1 MVSVATIQGA
11 VRGWY
16 GAGRMIGLRPRSL
29 SWILPHRLAIG
40 ERPGGFGTTHRRI
53 RREEELA
60 WLKKQ
65 GFVVVVSLLP
75 GTNNLQAY
83 DEAGLRSVHVPVT
96 WDDVE
101 SRLEDVFGDLDQV
114 ALREEAKTYLH
125 GDDVDDLLV
134 GICGAYLLHLGL
146 VENHP
151 SAVATIEA
159 ATGRPLGPDGRAI
172 VASVGVGDP
181 GAR

>member
-1 MVSVATIQGA
+1 
-11 VRGWY
+11 
-16 GAGRMIGLRPRSL
+16 MIGLQPRSL

-53 RREEELA
+53 RREEEIA
-60 WLKKQ
+60 WLTKQ
-65 GFVVVVSLLP
+65 RFIVVVSLLP
-75 GTNNLQAY
+75 GTNNLRAY
-83 DEAGLRSVHVPVT
+83 EEAGLRHVHVPVT

-101 SRLEDVFGDLDQV
+101 ARLATVFEEFDQV
-114 ALREEAKTYLH
+114 ALREEAKTYVH

-146 VENHP
+146 VQNHP

-159 ATGRPLGPDGRAI
+159 ATGRPLGPEGRAI
-172 VASVGVGDP
+172 VASVGVREP

>member
-1 MVSVATIQGA
+1 MVRA
-11 VRGWY
+11 V
-16 GAGRMIGLRPRSL
+16 IGLQPRSL

-40 ERPGGFGTTHRRI
+40 ERPGGYGTTHRRI
-53 RREEELA
+53 RREEEIT

-65 GFVVVVSLLP
+65 GFVAVVSLLP

-83 DEAGLRSVHVPVT
+83 DEAGLRFFHLPVT

-101 SRLEDVFGDLDQV
+101 SRLDAIFREFDQV
-114 ALREEAKTYLH
+114 ALREESKTYVH

-134 GICGAYLLHLGL
+134 GICGAYMLHLGL
-146 VENHP
+146 VQNHP

-159 ATGRPLGPDGRAI
+159 ATGRPLGPEGRAI
-172 VASVGVGDP
+172 VASVVVGEP
-181 GAR
+181 RTT